1 MSSSFFRFCFFGP
14 DSGAGSSW
22 RLEFHGRQKTF
33 PGRSFW
39 KLTHTMMSSI
49 LCRARSGA
57 RVGGLLIRRPMSSGG
72 SVTLPALPYAADS
85 LEPHISGTI
94 MDIHHSKHHATY
106 VAKLNEAMD
115 AAKKATDAGDEARLI
130 ELSAAVRCA
139 APLFG
144 KKKSKSLVVNF
155 INYQFLFL

>member
-1 MSSSFFRFCFFGP
+1 M
-14 DSGAGSSW
+14 DK
-22 RLEFHGRQKTF
+22 RQKTF
-33 PGRSFW
+33 PCPCRSFW

-139 APLFG
+139 AYLFG
-144 KKKSKSLVVNF
+144 KKKIKKSRRQSILSIINF
-155 INYQFLFL
+155 CFCKARIDVPRVHRWML